1 MSKEKYRRYVFEKHK
16 DHMSETV
23 FYTITVAVGVGFF
36 RLWGIH
42 MLCICNTHAVY
53 LWGWSAPKGHPQPHR
68 LTQINVLY
76 SVL

>member
-1 MSKEKYRRYVFEKHK
+1 MSSKSTKIIVRNCLLYDYSCGGSWVFSS
-16 DHMSETV
+16 M
-23 FYTITVAVGVGFF
+23 G
-36 RLWGIH
+36 
-42 MLCICNTHAVY
+42 NTHAVY

>member
-1 MSKEKYRRYVFEKHK
+1 MSY
-16 DHMSETV
+16 DHLAEAV
-23 FYTITVAVGVGFF
+23 FYTITVLVGVGFF

-42 MLCICNTHAVY
+42 VHAVY
-53 LWGWSAPKGHPQPHR
+53 LWGWSAPKGDPQPHR